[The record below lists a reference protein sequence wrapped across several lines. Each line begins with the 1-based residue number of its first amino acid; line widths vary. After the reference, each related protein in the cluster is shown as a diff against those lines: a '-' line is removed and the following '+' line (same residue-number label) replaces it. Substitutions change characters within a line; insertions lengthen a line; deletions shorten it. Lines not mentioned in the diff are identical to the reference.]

1 MQTIEAEII
10 DGKLA
15 KFQKLNQVFGIA
27 EETLDSMEEEF
38 DISVPALYEATD
50 DDDLISIG
58 MLKADLKLIRETL
71 MSNVAKGKAI
81 VDSISVEIVSGGSVD
96 SKLIDSLANLI
107 KATNGSMKELSGIFK
122 ELHDIEREKK
132 VKSPVPTEAGTVN
145 NTQNN
150 IFVGNASDIM
160 DMISKH
166 RLN

>member
-1 MQTIEAEII
+1 MQETIEAEVI

-15 KFQKLNQVFGIA
+15 KFQKLNQIFEIA
-27 EETLDSMEEEF
+27 EDTLEDMEKEF
-38 DISVPALYEATD
+38 DIPVPTLYEEES
-50 DDDLISIG
+50 DDLISIG

-122 ELHDIEREKK
+122 ELHEIEREKK
-132 VKSPVPTEAGTVN
+132 VKTSTVEANNGTIT

-160 DMISKH
+160 EMLANHKK
-166 RLN
+166 